1 MRRLPGKPERVGIEN
16 TKGAVRFAQ
25 AAPFGYAG
33 LCENEKIL
41 GRLLC
46 RGIPFAQA
54 AVYRRVVGYNEH
66 PANAGGQRN
75 GAQAMRPASRYERMT
90 RTVMCRQ
97 VPMTGT

>member
-75 GAQAMRPASRYERMT
+75 GAQAHAAGQ
-90 RTVMCRQ
+90 Q
-97 VPMTGT
+97 V